1 MINLSMLNKIALQRQ
16 TKKHTHNRH
25 WCNVW
30 LADVGEKENMCNC
43 HETYPT
49 PHRFSH
55 SRTPW
60 LWGREHLSI
69 WSDHSYKTKGK
80 CIMLFSSQARS
91 YQTSFMGIH
100 ASNTI
105 LYFIIYSFT
114 FDKHTELQQTWLYP
128 NQTFYLKLIFT
139 PTYHLVI
146 AELFTIS

>member
-16 TKKHTHNRH
+16 TKNHTHNRH

-100 ASNTI
+100 VCLLREMHQTQSCI
-105 LYFIIYSFT
+105 LLSILLPLTSIQNFSRHDFT
-114 FDKHTELQQTWLYP
+114 LTK
-128 NQTFYLKLIFT
+128 
-139 PTYHLVI
+139 
-146 AELFTIS
+146 LFTLNWSLPQLII